1 MPAGRPKSL
10 DPTDAMPV
18 ILRMFW
24 RGGYHGPTLDQVAA
38 ELGVTKP
45 TLCRTL
51 GDKEA
56 IFAAALEAYHEEH
69 IAPAERHLE
78 KAATLREALQAVFAL
93 FAERTLAGE
102 LPEGCFMGDSGSSGD
117 FTKGPIAETLT
128 SLQNR
133 LASSVQARVDAA
145 LTNGELASSAEPSA
159 VVHYLF
165 GQFAAISAISR
176 SKPNRTDLE
185 SIVGYMLEGLPW
197 TDTETTPTTKPTI
210 HSKGRQD
217 QP

>member
-10 DPTDAMPV
+10 DPVEAMPT

-24 RGGYHGPTLDQVAA
+24 RRGFNGSTLDQIAS

-69 IAPAERHLE
+69 IEPAERYLDQAE
-78 KAATLREALQAVFAL
+78 TLREALKEVFAL

-102 LPEGCFMGDSGSSGD
+102 LPEGCFMGDSGSSGE
-117 FTKGPIAETLT
+117 FETGAIAATLNA
-128 SLQNR
+128 LQNR
-133 LASSVQARVDAA
+133 LAASVQGRVA
-145 LTNGELASSAEPSA
+145 LALADGELEPSSDPSA
-159 VVHYLF
+159 VIQYLF

-176 SKPNRTDLE
+176 SHPSRTELE

-197 TDTETTPTTKPTI
+197 ATTP
-210 HSKGRQD
+210 RQ
-217 QP
+217 QETGN

>member
-10 DPTDAMPV
+10 DPADAMPT

-24 RGGYHGPTLDQVAA
+24 RGGYHGSTLDQVAT

-56 IFAAALEAYHEEH
+56 IFVAALEAYHHEH
-69 IAPAERHLE
+69 IEPAERYLDQAE
-78 KAATLREALQAVFAL
+78 TLREALEIVLAL

-102 LPEGCFMGDSGSSGD
+102 LPDGCFMGDSGSSGD
-117 FTKGPIAETLT
+117 FVTGPIAATLNT
-128 SLQNR
+128 LQNR
-133 LASSVQARVDAA
+133 LAASVQSRVERARTD
-145 LTNGELASSAEPSA
+145 GELKPSTEPTA
-159 VVHYLF
+159 VVQYLF

-176 SKPNRTDLE
+176 SQPSRTELE
-185 SIVGYMLEGLPW
+185 SVVGYMLDGLPW
-197 TDTETTPTTKPTI
+197 ADTL
-210 HSKGRQD
+210 D
-217 QP
+217 Q